1 VVTVTPPDTVLSKV
15 PVSPTSAAGAT
26 FEFSSASGDA
36 FACTLNG
43 GSPYPCTSPHTP
55 AVINGP
61 NTFTVAASLTGVTDA
76 TPATHS
82 FVVDAMPPETTVVA
96 TSPAITNR
104 PTVSVSFSSPT
115 DASATFECAL
125 DAASFAG
132 CSSPMTLT
140 PGLGAHTFS
149 VRAIDPL
156 ANVDASPATLSL
168 TLGDATSPLVR
179 YPFDSAAPLANV
191 GMLPGLSLVEGA
203 FNGSYVTYAGNT
215 ARITN
220 GVSNS
225 PPFDVSFI
233 APPG

>member
-1 VVTVTPPDTVLSKV
+1 
-15 PVSPTSAAGAT
+15 
-26 FEFSSASGDA
+26 
-36 FACTLNG
+36 
-43 GSPYPCTSPHTP
+43 
-55 AVINGP
+55 
-61 NTFTVAASLTGVTDA
+61 
-76 TPATHS
+76 
-82 FVVDAMPPETTVVA
+82 
-96 TSPAITNR
+96 
-104 PTVSVSFSSPT
+104 
-115 DASATFECAL
+115 
-125 DAASFAG
+125 
-132 CSSPMTLT
+132 MTLT